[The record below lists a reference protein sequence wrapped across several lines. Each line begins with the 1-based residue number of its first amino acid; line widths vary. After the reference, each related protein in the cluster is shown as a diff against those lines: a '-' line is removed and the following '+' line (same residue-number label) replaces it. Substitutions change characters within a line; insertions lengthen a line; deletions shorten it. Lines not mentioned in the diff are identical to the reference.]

1 MATIKL
7 GSRGSEVRNIQQRLN
22 CQVTGVYDTPT
33 LRAVVAFQQQNG
45 ILDNGVV
52 DTQTY
57 DLLFPKSFVQ
67 VELESIKGYV
77 APPLGAAT
85 AENSPFIAAQEAEE
99 QKRKEPKSK

>member
-7 GSRGSEVRNIQQRLN
+7 GSRGSEVRRIQQRLN
-22 CQVTGVYDTPT
+22 CQVTGVYNTPT
-33 LRAVVAFQQQNG
+33 LRAVAAFQQQNG
-45 ILDNGVV
+45 ILDNGEV

-85 AENSPFIAAQEAEE
+85 AENSPFIAAEE
-99 QKRKEPKSK
+99 QKRKELKSK

>member
-7 GSRGSEVRNIQQRLN
+7 GSRGSEVRRIQQRLN
-22 CQVTGVYDTPT
+22 CQVTGVYNTPT
-33 LRAVVAFQQQNG
+33 LRAVAAFQQQNG
-45 ILDNGVV
+45 ILDNGEV

-77 APPLGAAT
+77 APPLGGAT
-85 AENSPFIAAQEAEE
+85 AENSPFIAAEE
-99 QKRKEPKSK
+99 QKREELKNK